1 MSSFMQIFV
10 KTLTGKTITLDV
22 DSSDTIEAVKQ
33 KIQDKE
39 GIPPDQQRLIFSG
52 KQLEDSRTLADYN
65 VQKESTLHL
74 VLRLRGG
81 SDKVAHRS
89 EAHGSEAPRS
99 DSDDNDNTSDDDS
112 ESESNAKEA
121 LFDAILQAQQSMGQ
135 AQQEQDKPQQ
145 TKEDSNNTEQA
156 ALVSSGLKKVITDM
170 MKDLLE
176 TFPELKNNLHEDINA
191 VITDNDDM
199 GEHLENIKQHC
210 IKVFPERFFD
220 ILYQNDKIFTEEES
234 KVNVEFLPNIN
245 FRVLWSENISDKS
258 REIIWKYLQLLLFTT
273 VSGISNGESF
283 GDTAKLF
290 EAINAD
296 EFKKKIEETVS
307 QMQSAFAG
315 EGAGAGDGLGSTE
328 MPDPSVFQE
337 HISGMLGGKI
347 GALAKDIAD
356 NVAKDFNMDIENPTS
371 VNDVFQKLI
380 KNPTKLMSLVK
391 SVGTQL
397 DAKLKSGDIKESEL
411 MEEATT
417 IVKKMK
423 NMPGMENIQSMLKKM
438 GLGSGLDGGNVD
450 IGEMMKKMGGLA
462 KGGKMNVAA
471 TQERLAR
478 MSKMERQKEIIKE
491 KIKAKKLEMEMA
503 AIAEMKK
510 KSPEYIKQQQQAA
523 EKASKAASDLL
534 KSEGFEDG
542 KEKLVFRTGEKYEK
556 SSASSASVNGNAN
569 ANASGQDKKKK
580 KKKNK

>member
-1 MSSFMQIFV
+1 MQIFV